1 MRSISSKTLRG
12 GRRKMAGGTVRKR
25 WLPDG
30 IFIACM
36 KTHGRQIAGM
46 ESFVILGQPKQGD

>member
-1 MRSISSKTLRG
+1 
-12 GRRKMAGGTVRKR
+12 MAGGTVRKR
-25 WLPDG
+25 RLPDE

-46 ESFVILGQPKQGD
+46 ESFVILGQPKQGE